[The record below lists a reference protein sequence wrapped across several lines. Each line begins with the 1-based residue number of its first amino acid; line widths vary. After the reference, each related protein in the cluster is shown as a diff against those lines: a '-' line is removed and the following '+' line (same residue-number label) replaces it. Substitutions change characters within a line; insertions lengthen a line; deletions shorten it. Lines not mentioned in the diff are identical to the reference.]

1 VLVGSEVLDLSL
13 NCPSY
18 HELLLWLSWTSLN
31 PRGLSLDCVKVS
43 QPFFAV
49 VTVCEATRGLLSPGC
64 QCDRVPLLLL
74 PLSSGFLFVVP
85 NYMYIYSLLSM
96 FVGIFLSR
104 GFSTCCSSCWYLLW
118 LKGFDC
124 YSLLQFSFRQ
134 PLNVYIFL
142 YL

>member
-1 VLVGSEVLDLSL
+1 
-13 NCPSY
+13 
-18 HELLLWLSWTSLN
+18 
-31 PRGLSLDCVKVS
+31 VKVS

-104 GFSTCCSSCWYLLW
+104 VSLLVVPVVGTFFG
-118 LKGFDC
+118 LKGLIVIVY
-124 YSLLQFSFRQ
+124 YSSVLGSH
-134 PLNVYIFL
+134 
-142 YL
+142 